1 MLKQLTGL
9 KNLKNLVTVHIVFT
23 PNFFRLEKAIYLPH
37 AGARV
42 SGYGCGIA
50 HNTNTFICMS

>member
-23 PNFFRLEKAIYLPH
+23 PSFFRLEKAIYLPH
-37 AGARV
+37 AGAWRA
-42 SGYGCGIA
+42 SGA
-50 HNTNTFICMS
+50 TE